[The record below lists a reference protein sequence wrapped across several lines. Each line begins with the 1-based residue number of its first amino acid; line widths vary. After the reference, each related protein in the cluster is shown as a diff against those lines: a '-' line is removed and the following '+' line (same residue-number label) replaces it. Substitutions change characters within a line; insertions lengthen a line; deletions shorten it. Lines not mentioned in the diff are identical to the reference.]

1 MNDIGGLESPD
12 TGPQGYG
19 PGSGV
24 VQPSLWE
31 SADPDTSSKVRLTV
45 LTATELHTKKS
56 RILAERPYLAT
67 YRVDWG
73 QCESSVEDEVRE
85 DFGADAAYAWCE
97 LREIEWLLG
106 ED

>member
-19 PGSGV
+19 PDSGV

-31 SADPDTSSKVRLTV
+31 GSTQGATPQVRMTWVTMTDLYDQ
-45 LTATELHTKKS
+45 
-56 RILAERPYLAT
+56 RDDILACYPFLRD
-67 YRVDWG
+67 YRVG
-73 QCESSVEDEVRE
+73 PGEGEGSVEAEVRE
-85 DFGADAAYAWCE
+85 DHGTEAAYAWCE